1 MGKLLRGDVIA
12 GAVRAG
18 QAGIGLEDDGQ
29 GGPLQQLLHQR
40 GHLPGPQGAVHTNR
54 VRPKPLQGQ
63 SGAGG
68 GAAQEG
74 PPCGLIGHGHQHRQV
89 GVLLG
94 RQQGGPGL
102 LEVGHGLNGDQVG
115 PRRRAGLHHL
125 GKDVHRLFKLQ
136 SAGGL
141 QQLADGAHI
150 QGHQPPAPGRLPGS
164 SDGGGDHL
172 CHCSSTVGQLLPVGP
187 EGIGIND
194 LGSGVQIGAVDLPQ
208 PLRVLQGSRLR
219 RRPHGQA
226 PGLEH
231 SAHAAVQQDGAAS
244 L

>member
-1 MGKLLRGDVIA
+1 MGKLLRRDVIA

-18 QAGIGLEDDGQ
+18 QSGVGLQDDGQ
-29 GGPLQQLLHQR
+29 RGPLQQLLHQGR
-40 GHLPGPQGAVHTNR
+40 HLPGPQGAVHPNGI
-54 VRPKPLQGQ
+54 RPQSLQGQ
-63 SGAGG
+63 GGTGG

-74 PPCGLIGHGHQHRQV
+74 PPRGLISHGHQHRQA
-89 GVLLG
+89 GALPG
-94 RQQGGPGL
+94 SQQGGPGFL
-102 LEVGHGLNGDQVG
+102 KVGHGLNGDQVG

-136 SAGGL
+136 GAGGL
-141 QQLADGAHI
+141 QQLADGAHV
-150 QGHQPPAPGRLPGS
+150 QGHQPPVPGRLPGHGDS
-164 SDGGGDHL
+164 GGDHL
-172 CHCSSTVGQLLPVGP
+172 RHRSSAVGQLLPIGP
-187 EGIGIND
+187 EGIGIHD
-194 LGSGVQIGAVDLPQ
+194 LSAGVQIGAVDLPQ

-231 SAHAAVQQDGAAS
+231 GAHAAVQQDGAAG